1 MASVFPSY
9 DADKAGRSPPCSPSP
24 ELRDSELPLIMKT
37 AGLLDY
43 WQKSGQWP
51 DSCFETDMPYDCKKE
66 AAKLKV

>member
-1 MASVFPSY
+1 MPTKR
-9 DADKAGRSPPCSPSP
+9 ADRRRARKVRNSAIPKTAA
-24 ELRDSELPLIMKT
+24 LPLIMKT
-37 AGLLDY
+37 ARLLDY